1 MDLSRLEQILD
12 CAPFVRIVVIGDLML
27 DEFVWGKVGRISPE
41 APVPV
46 VEVTGESFYPGG
58 AANVARNLRE
68 FVKSVAAIGMLGKD
82 RSGQQLREL
91 LTAQNID
98 TSNAVEDERFST
110 IVKTRII
117 ALHQQVV
124 RVDREKIVSP
134 SPEQIAKVVAAVR
147 DTIQKT
153 DAIVFEDYGKGFVTT
168 ELVSEIARYARA
180 AGKIV
185 AADPN
190 PRHWVDWRGLT
201 VVKPNRAEAFLASG
215 IPWRE

>member
-1 MDLSRLEQILD
+1 
-12 CAPFVRIVVIGDLML
+12 
-27 DEFVWGKVGRISPE
+27 
-41 APVPV
+41 
-46 VEVTGESFYPGG
+46 
-58 AANVARNLRE
+58 
-68 FVKSVAAIGMLGKD
+68 MLGKD

-98 TSNAVEDERFST
+98 TSNAIEDETLST

-147 DTIQKT
+147 DAIQKT
-153 DAIVFEDYGKGFVTT
+153 DAIIFEDYGKGFVTT
-168 ELVSEIARYARA
+168 ELVSQIAREARA
-180 AGKIV
+180 DGKIV

-190 PRHWVDWRGLT
+190 PRHSVDWRGVT
-201 VVKPNRAEAFLASG
+201 VVKPNRAEAFLAAG
-215 IPWRE
+215 IPWRDADEAPTKDTDLEHAG